1 MYPFKKILFPNDYS
15 VPCEAVVPYVKEML
29 GRFSADLTLVHAY
42 YPEALAYSEL
52 PVTGASLADT
62 ARTYEQERLTQFASE
77 TFPGQHVEC
86 FVECGDAGTV
96 VDRIVHHQG
105 TDLVMLPTH
114 GHGPMRRLLL
124 GSVAAKILHDVSAA
138 VWTGTGSALMDHTPD
153 IPYKSVLCA
162 LDTGDEAEAILT
174 AAAALC
180 CSYGAQLWLV
190 HVVESPEP
198 TPALDYTPY
207 RKDLLAAADF
217 RLRELKGKLGIHAPH
232 AVFDAMVA
240 DGVRQEAIRRKSDL
254 IITGRGRCQT
264 RFERLWSHLYQIVR
278 ESPCPVLSI

>member
-1 MYPFKKILFPNDYS
+1 MYPFKKILFPIDYS
-15 VPCEAVVPYVKEML
+15 IPCEAVVPYIKEML
-29 GRFSADLTLVHAY
+29 GRFSAALTLVHAY
-42 YPEALAYSEL
+42 YPEAIAYSEL
-52 PVTGASLADT
+52 PVTGTSLTDT
-62 ARTYEQERLTQFASE
+62 ARTYEEKRLTQFASE

-86 FVECGDAGTV
+86 FVESGDAGTV

-138 VWTGTGSALMDHTPD
+138 VWTGTGSALLDHTPNL
-153 IPYKSVLCA
+153 PYKSVLCA
-162 LDTGDEAEAILT
+162 VDNSDEAEAILK
-174 AAAALC
+174 AAAALSC
-180 CSYGAQLWLV
+180 TYGAQLSLV

-198 TPALDYTPY
+198 TPQLDYTPY

-217 RLRELKGKLGIHAPH
+217 RLRELKGKLGVHAPH

-240 DGVRQEAIRRKSDL
+240 DGVRQEAMRRKSDL